1 MSIIISSVDQNKLSF
16 NCERGII
23 MMYETQTKM
32 IGVGVSAGGCR
43 IFSLTVNLLVLAI
56 LPLSALAKPNQ
67 VMAQGTTNESN
78 SKQAANTSTAPTAL
92 EPAILSEINRVR
104 TNPQNYA
111 QWLEEQRQY
120 YDGVWLRLPG
130 EKAIRTNRGKKALE
144 EAIAFLKE
152 QQPLPPLKTS
162 PQAAATASS
171 ELENFA
177 TANNIQYFS
186 YGRKTAAGIVMGL
199 VVDELFPDRRRRHSL
214 LSPDAENTGVVCK
227 PDPRYAKI
235 CAIAYSDLATT
246 ADVAEEKPEEEK
258 PENVATPDS
267 EDVREDVVGTVAD
280 LPETISAPETA
291 ESPKATEPEVTRTP
305 PARENIENP
314 ENSDIAT
321 LPQPPQPQVPPAP
334 PEAREEQSPQ
344 AAEVDDNSKLESE
357 VEASESET
365 EEIVEDQSAP
375 VADNEAEAEIA
386 EIIVNESEIKPESE
400 LEASE
405 SETEE
410 IVEDQSAPVADS
422 EAEAEIAEIIEDES
436 EQVAINSE
444 NAGLLEKV
452 ERGSLEK
459 GDRVIADDGSL
470 YDFYPLEGK
479 AGDSFTIYLE
489 SDEFDAF
496 VALVDSQGNTI
507 KENDD
512 ISESDSNSRIRVTLP
527 EDGTYNIIVN
537 TYDQQGTGKYVLTVS
552 R

>member
-1 MSIIISSVDQNKLSF
+1 MIHAT
-16 NCERGII
+16 E
-23 MMYETQTKM
+23 TKM
-32 IGVGVSAGGCR
+32 IGVCLPPWR
-43 IFSLTVNLLVLAI
+43 CYILSLSVNLLVLAI

-67 VMAQGTTNESN
+67 VMAQVPTNESN
-78 SKQAANTSTAPTAL
+78 SKQAANSTNAPTAL

-104 TNPQNYA
+104 TNPQDYA

-120 YDGVWLRLPG
+120 YDGIWLRLPG
-130 EKAIRTNRGKKALE
+130 EKAIRTNKGRKALE
-144 EAIAFLKE
+144 EAIAFLKQ

-162 PQAAATASS
+162 PQAAATATS

-186 YGRKTAAGIVMGL
+186 YGRKTATGIVMGL

-214 LSPDAENTGVVCK
+214 LSPEAENTGVVCK

-235 CAIAYSDLATT
+235 CAIAYSDLASTT
-246 ADVAEEKPEEEK
+246 DVAEVKPEEVK
-258 PENVATPDS
+258 PENVVTPDS
-267 EDVREDVVGTVAD
+267 EDVVGTVAD
-280 LPETISAPETA
+280 LPETISTPETI

-305 PARENIENP
+305 PVLENIENP
-314 ENSDIAT
+314 ENSDVAT

-334 PEAREEQSPQ
+334 PEAREEQPPQ
-344 AAEVDDNSKLESE
+344 EAE

-365 EEIVEDQSAP
+365 EEIVEDQSAA
-375 VADNEAEAEIA
+375 VADREAEAEIA
-386 EIIVNESEIKPESE
+386 EIIADEPEV
-400 LEASE
+400 EASE
-405 SETEE
+405 SEAEE
-410 IVEDQSAPVADS
+410 IVEDQSAAVADR
-422 EAEAEIAEIIEDES
+422 EAEAEIAEIIADEP

-527 EDGTYNIIVN
+527 EDGTYNVIVN

-552 R
+552 RQ

>member
-1 MSIIISSVDQNKLSF
+1 MIHAT
-16 NCERGII
+16 E
-23 MMYETQTKM
+23 TKM
-32 IGVGVSAGGCR
+32 IGVCLPPWR
-43 IFSLTVNLLVLAI
+43 CYILSLSVNLLVLAI

-67 VMAQGTTNESN
+67 VMAQVPTNESN
-78 SKQAANTSTAPTAL
+78 SKQAANNTNVPTAL

-104 TNPQNYA
+104 TNPQDYA

-120 YDGVWLRLPG
+120 YDGIWLRLPG
-130 EKAIRTNRGKKALE
+130 EKAIRTNKGRKALE
-144 EAIAFLKE
+144 EAIAFLKQ

-162 PQAAATASS
+162 PQAAATATS

-177 TANNIQYFS
+177 TAHNIQYFS
-186 YGRKTAAGIVMGL
+186 YGRKTATGIVMGL

-246 ADVAEEKPEEEK
+246 ADVAEVKPEEVK
-258 PENVATPDS
+258 PENVVTPDS
-267 EDVREDVVGTVAD
+267 DDVVGTVAD
-280 LPETISAPETA
+280 LPETISTPETA
-291 ESPKATEPEVTRTP
+291 ESPEATESEVTRTP
-305 PARENIENP
+305 AVLENIENP

-334 PEAREEQSPQ
+334 PEAREEQPPQ
-344 AAEVDDNSKLESE
+344 AAEE
-357 VEASESET
+357 EATESET

-375 VADNEAEAEIA
+375 VANSEAEAEIA
-386 EIIVNESEIKPESE
+386 EIIEEEATENETEEIVEDQSAPVADSEA
-400 LEASE
+400 EAE
-405 SETEE
+405 IAEIIEDEAEVEATENETEE

-479 AGDSFTIYLE
+479 AGESFTIYLE
-489 SDEFDAF
+489 SDEFDTF

-527 EDGTYNIIVN
+527 EDGTYNVIVN
-537 TYDQQGTGKYVLTVS
+537 TYDEQGTGKYVLTVS

>member
-1 MSIIISSVDQNKLSF
+1 
-16 NCERGII
+16 
-23 MMYETQTKM
+23 MMYETETKM
-32 IGVGVSAGGCR
+32 IGVCMPAWRCY

-67 VMAQGTTNESN
+67 VMAQVLTNESNSNSN
-78 SKQAANTSTAPTAL
+78 SKQAANTTNAPTAL

-104 TNPQNYA
+104 TNPQDYA

-120 YDGVWLRLPG
+120 YDGIWLRLPG
-130 EKAIRTNRGKKALE
+130 EKAIRTNKGRKVLE
-144 EAIAFLKE
+144 EAIAFLKQ

-162 PQAAATASS
+162 PQAAATATS

-177 TANNIQYFS
+177 TPNNIQYFS
-186 YGRKTAAGIVMGL
+186 YGRKTARGIVMGL
-199 VVDELFPDRRRRHSL
+199 VVDELFPDRRRRNSL

-246 ADVAEEKPEEEK
+246 TDVAEVKPEEVK
-258 PENVATPDS
+258 PENVVTPDG
-267 EDVREDVVGTVAD
+267 ENVGDTVTN
-280 LPETISAPETA
+280 LPEKISTPETTA
-291 ESPKATEPEVTRTP
+291 SPEATEPEVTRTP
-305 PARENIENP
+305 PVLENVENP

-321 LPQPPQPQVPPAP
+321 LPQPPQPQVPPTP
-334 PEAREEQSPQ
+334 PQAKEEQPPQ
-344 AAEVDDNSKLESE
+344 AAEESQSE
-357 VEASESET
+357 VEDS
-365 EEIVEDQSAP
+365 
-375 VADNEAEAEIA
+375 EAEAEIA
-386 EIIVNESEIKPESE
+386 EIIEDESEVEVTD
-400 LEASE
+400 

-527 EDGTYNIIVN
+527 EDGTYNVIVN
-537 TYDQQGTGKYVLTVS
+537 TYDEQGTGKYVLTVS

>member
-1 MSIIISSVDQNKLSF
+1 MI
-16 NCERGII
+16 
-23 MMYETQTKM
+23 YETETKM
-32 IGVGVSAGGCR
+32 IGVCVPAWRCY

-67 VMAQGTTNESN
+67 VMAQVPTNESN
-78 SKQAANTSTAPTAL
+78 SKQAANNTNVPTAL

-104 TNPQNYA
+104 TNPQDYA

-120 YDGVWLRLPG
+120 YDVIWLRLPG
-130 EKAIRTNRGKKALE
+130 EKAIRTNKGRKALE
-144 EAIAFLKE
+144 EAIAFLKQ

-162 PQAAATASS
+162 PQAAATATS

-177 TANNIQYFS
+177 TAHNIQYFS
-186 YGRKTAAGIVMGL
+186 YGRKTATGIVMGL

-246 ADVAEEKPEEEK
+246 ADVAEVKPEEVK
-258 PENVATPDS
+258 PENVVTPDS
-267 EDVREDVVGTVAD
+267 DNVGDDVVGTVAD
-280 LPETISAPETA
+280 LPETISTPETTA
-291 ESPKATEPEVTRTP
+291 SPEATEPEVTRTP
-305 PARENIENP
+305 AVLENLENP

-321 LPQPPQPQVPPAP
+321 LPQPPQPQVPSAP
-334 PEAREEQSPQ
+334 PEAREEQPPQ
-344 AAEVDDNSKLESE
+344 AAEESKSEAEDSEAE
-357 VEASESET
+357 VEATDSET
-365 EEIVEDQSAP
+365 EEIVEDQP
-375 VADNEAEAEIA
+375 
-386 EIIVNESEIKPESE
+386 
-400 LEASE
+400 
-405 SETEE
+405 
-410 IVEDQSAPVADS
+410 APVADS
-422 EAEAEIAEIIEDES
+422 EAEAEAEAEIAEIIEDES

-479 AGDSFTIYLE
+479 AGESFTIYLE

-537 TYDQQGTGKYVLTVS
+537 TYDEQGTGKYVLTVS